1 MLPAANTHP
10 CSGITN
16 DPNRPDD
23 PQYILRLIAQVISIS
38 LETVRIV
45 EGLSELGIEKVD
57 RVADAAGLS

>member
-38 LETVRIV
+38 LETVDIV
-45 EGLSELGIEKVD
+45 AGLPELGIEEAEPAVD
-57 RVADAAGLS
+57 ASAVS